1 MRGTSE
7 LTMDLRIREAVPA
20 DAGPMARVHVDTW
33 RTSYAGIVPAGHLAG
48 LSYRDREAV
57 WVQILTSDRPAKC
70 NFVAEIGGEI
80 VGFAD
85 GGPEREGDPVYRGE
99 LYAIYL
105 LQEYQHRGIG
115 RLLASAVA
123 RGLLAAGF
131 ESMLLWVLEEN
142 RPARRFYESLGGE
155 QVGRKTIE
163 VGGADLVEVS
173 YGWKDITG
181 VADLPK
187 VPSPWREKVR
197 ACPEFAE
204 GMRGSNWSPL
214 AQA

>member
-1 MRGTSE
+1 
-7 LTMDLRIREAVPA
+7 
-20 DAGPMARVHVDTW
+20 MARVHVDTW
-33 RTSYAGIVPAGHLAG
+33 RTSYAGIVPDEHLAG

-57 WVQILTSDRPAKC
+57 WVQILTRHQPPQC
-70 NFVAEIGGEI
+70 NFVAEKVGGEI

-105 LQEYQHRGIG
+105 LREHQHRGIG

-131 ESMLLWVLEEN
+131 DSMLLWVLEEN
-142 RPARRFYESLGGE
+142 RPARRFYESLGGV
-155 QVGRKTIE
+155 QVGRKAIAI
-163 VGGADLVEVS
+163 GGADLVEVS

-181 VADLPK
+181 LADLPK
-187 VPSPWREKVR
+187 VPSPL
-197 ACPEFAE
+197 AGE
-204 GMRGSNWSPL
+204 G
-214 AQA
+214 